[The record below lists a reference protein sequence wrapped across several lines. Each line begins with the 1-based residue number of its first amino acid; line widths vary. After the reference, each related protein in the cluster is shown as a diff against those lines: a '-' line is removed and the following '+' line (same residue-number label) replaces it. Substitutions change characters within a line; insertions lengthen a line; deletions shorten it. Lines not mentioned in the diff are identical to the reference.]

1 MEDGYSNNDSQV
13 LQMRVTDAERRAAA
27 AESALSSMERANPVS
42 AASAEEV
49 KVLRE
54 ENQRL
59 LHLLSKANDDLN
71 SARKIIDEQG
81 YADGATALLVNER
94 VQAAEE
100 ARRRVEQDFQRLV
113 EQMQQMESG
122 AGGELLDRLRELEEV
137 NTELE
142 YENDALRES
151 LAGTEEAIAVMQQ
164 DCTPQWWSSMP
175 RPRGFGASATLA
187 GACIDDAPHNV
198 EQLHSAGTR

>member
-1 MEDGYSNNDSQV
+1 
-13 LQMRVTDAERRAAA
+13 
-27 AESALSSMERANPVS
+27 
-42 AASAEEV
+42 
-49 KVLRE
+49 
-54 ENQRL
+54 
-59 LHLLSKANDDLN
+59 
-71 SARKIIDEQG
+71 
-81 YADGATALLVNER
+81 

-164 DCTPQWWSSMP
+164 D
-175 RPRGFGASATLA
+175 LA
-187 GACIDDAPHNV
+187 RTVDEYAKLGSLVETISDDSDA
-198 EQLHSAGTR
+198 

>member
-1 MEDGYSNNDSQV
+1 MSSFSPAGNAA
-13 LQMRVTDAERRAAA
+13 QM
-27 AESALSSMERANPVS
+27 SI
-42 AASAEEV
+42 
-49 KVLRE
+49 KF
-54 ENQRL
+54 L

-164 DCTPQWWSSMP
+164 D
-175 RPRGFGASATLA
+175 LA
-187 GACIDDAPHNV
+187 RTVDEYAKLGSLVETISDDSDA
-198 EQLHSAGTR
+198 